1 MWCNTLPLSFFL
13 DFRVDECQ
21 NIPSDTSITSAFLF
35 SLRINVWI
43 NSISAIEEKIHSVRN
58 HIYKKKMEY
67 LIGEWKGWTKRWI
80 AAIYDRIDYEL
91 IAQALRSSFSV
102 NAIYVWISTRR
113 LGQRCALCTMHV
125 HPHTHTFYIQWIG
138 LSNGRKKWIWKFQE
152 YYFHFPFHFSA
163 ASACRTVVSII
174 IRRPFSAE
182 KQFLPIFRTFFFC
195 FFSFRVWF

>member
-1 MWCNTLPLSFFL
+1 
-13 DFRVDECQ
+13 
-21 NIPSDTSITSAFLF
+21 
-35 SLRINVWI
+35 
-43 NSISAIEEKIHSVRN
+43 
-58 HIYKKKMEY
+58 MEY

-80 AAIYDRIDYEL
+80 AAIYDRVDYEL

-102 NAIYVWISTRR
+102 NAIYVWIPTRR

-163 ASACRTVVSII
+163 ASACRTLVSII

-182 KQFLPIFRTFFFC
+182 KQFLPIFRTFFL
-195 FFSFRVWF
+195 FFFIPRMILIIQTYSFSICEVFGCANDMMWNLMHRREWNEQFLFVRFSTCCAIWIVYTERERAREIWN